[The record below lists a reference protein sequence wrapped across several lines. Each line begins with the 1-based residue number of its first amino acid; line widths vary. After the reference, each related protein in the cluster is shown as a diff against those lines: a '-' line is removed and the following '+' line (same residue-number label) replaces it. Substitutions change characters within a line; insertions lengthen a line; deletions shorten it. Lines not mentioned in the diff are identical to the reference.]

1 MLLEILFQKKVS
13 ICLDGDGAALMHLGA
28 IAVMANFGKKNL
40 KYILFNNSSH
50 ESVGGQKTIA
60 SKINFKKFLEV
71 LTLKGISFLLP
82 KRF

>member
-1 MLLEILFQKKVS
+1 MVGAMGHSSMVTLGNSFSKKVS

-50 ESVGGQKTIA
+50 R
-60 SKINFKKFLEV
+60 
-71 LTLKGISFLLP
+71 ISWWT
-82 KRF
+82 KNYSI